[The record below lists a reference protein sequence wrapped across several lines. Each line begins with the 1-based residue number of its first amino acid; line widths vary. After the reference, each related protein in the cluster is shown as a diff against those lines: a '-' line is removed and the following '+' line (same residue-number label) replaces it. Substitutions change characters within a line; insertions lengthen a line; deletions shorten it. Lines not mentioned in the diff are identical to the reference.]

1 MEGETGTM
9 SDADAAVLE
18 ALAAQMEPGTTERV
32 ELSTGRYLVR
42 AAAVERSEQ
51 IEALVVGV
59 SSAEADTTV
68 ATLLSVQVA
77 GGVLA
82 LIAVGGLGWWWTR
95 RALTPLGQ
103 VADAAVQAAE
113 APMSVGAVAL
123 QQHRVPAELEQRRD
137 EIGDVGSALNTL
149 IDSVDAAL
157 SARNDS
163 ERRLRAFVAD
173 ASHELRTPLAA
184 MRGYAEMLQLSEP
197 LSPSGRDQLK
207 RVMLQ
212 SGRMSDLVE
221 SLLLL
226 ARLDAAEQPEQPDP
240 RAVPRRRKPV
250 DLGELV
256 VDAAMDAHAAGR
268 DHHWNTDIPD
278 EPVLIHADPEQLRQL
293 VANLLTNAR
302 RHTPAGT
309 TVEIR
314 LRTAPSTPDSGGR
327 AVLTVSDDGPG
338 IPDDVAR
345 RVFDRFVR
353 GDAAR
358 STTEGSTGLGLA
370 IVRSVAQAH
379 GGDVAVETQP
389 GSTVFTVTLPTDNS
403 YLKE

>member
-1 MEGETGTM
+1 M
-9 SDADAAVLE
+9 
-18 ALAAQMEPGTTERV
+18 
-32 ELSTGRYLVR
+32 
-42 AAAVERSEQ
+42 
-51 IEALVVGV
+51 
-59 SSAEADTTV
+59 
-68 ATLLSVQVA
+68 
-77 GGVLA
+77 
-82 LIAVGGLGWWWTR
+82 
-95 RALTPLGQ
+95 
-103 VADAAVQAAE
+103 
-113 APMSVGAVAL
+113 AL

-149 IDSVDAAL
+149 IDSVDTAL

-163 ERRLRAFVAD
+163 ERRLREFMAD

-226 ARLDAAEQPEQPDP
+226 ARLDAAEQLEHSAT
-240 RAVPRRRKPV
+240 RTVPRRKQV

-256 VDAAMDAHAAGR
+256 VDAAMDAH
-268 DHHWNTDIPD
+268 T
-278 EPVLIHADPEQLRQL
+278 
-293 VANLLTNAR
+293 
-302 RHTPAGT
+302 
-309 TVEIR
+309 
-314 LRTAPSTPDSGGR
+314 
-327 AVLTVSDDGPG
+327 
-338 IPDDVAR
+338 
-345 RVFDRFVR
+345 
-353 GDAAR
+353 AAR

-379 GGDVAVETQP
+379 GGDVVVETRP
-389 GSTVFTVTLPTDNS
+389 GRTVFTVTLPTDNS